1 MKKEE
6 KETGSQR
13 KKRLVLDGREDTRA
27 VKDCLHGK
35 PESFEFLVKKYQDP
49 VYYIAYRMVGNQ
61 EEAKDLAQETFVK
74 AFKKLDTFNMKMPF
88 RSWLY
93 KICSNLTID
102 NLRGRKG
109 KELSVQIAG
118 DARETGGERNLQLVE
133 FAAPEKEI
141 PENVSLSND
150 LSRYVQEALKDL
162 PENYRMVMV
171 LHHMEGLNYGEIAKI
186 LGVPRNTVKTWAH
199 RARGE
204 LCNIL
209 EGVV

>member
-1 MKKEE
+1 MNKDNGEA
-6 KETGSQR
+6 GAQHR
-13 KKRLVLDGREDTRA
+13 KKLMLEGREDTRA
-27 VKDCLHGK
+27 VRECLQGK
-35 PESFEFLVKKYQDP
+35 IEAFEFLVKKYQDP
-49 VYYIAYRMVGNQ
+49 VYYIAYRMVSNQ

-74 AFKKLDTFNMKMPF
+74 AFEKLDTFNMKMPF

-109 KELSVQIAG
+109 REISVRIAN
-118 DARETGGERNLQLVE
+118 DARETEGGRNMHLAE
-133 FAAPEKEI
+133 FVAPEREI

-150 LSRYVQEALKDL
+150 ISRYVQEALDGL
-162 PENYRMVMV
+162 PENYRLVMV
-171 LHHMEGLNYGEIAKI
+171 LHHMEGLNYAEIGKV

-204 LCNIL
+204 LCGSL
-209 EGVV
+209 KGVV